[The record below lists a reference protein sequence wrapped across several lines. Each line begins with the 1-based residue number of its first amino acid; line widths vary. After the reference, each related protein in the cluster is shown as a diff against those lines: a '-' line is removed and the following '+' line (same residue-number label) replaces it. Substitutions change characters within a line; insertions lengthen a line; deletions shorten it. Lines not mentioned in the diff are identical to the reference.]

1 MTETRAVHKDDDK
14 PQLSLID
21 PLFIREVGRA
31 LTIPTVSG
39 KYAPHNW
46 RNGIEVSRLLNS
58 TLRHVNDFNDGVD
71 NDVETGVSHL
81 AHAACNLMFA
91 LRMMQDRPDLD
102 DRYKSGEQDALEAGY
117 QKYVAELTA
126 LKKKVGPYITIGPT
140 ASKEQWIKDKPARD
154 KYLASKQY

>member
-1 MTETRAVHKDDDK
+1 MTTKATHKDTGK

-39 KYAPHNW
+39 KYPPNNW
-46 RNGIEVSRLLNS
+46 RDGIEISRLLNS

-91 LRMMQDRPDLD
+91 LRMMKDRPDLD
-102 DRYKSGEQDALEAGY
+102 DRYKG
-117 QKYVAELTA
+117 TA
-126 LKKKVGPYITIGPT
+126 
-140 ASKEQWIKDKPARD
+140 AH
-154 KYLASKQY
+154 